1 MADISDLATR
11 QLAAYNA
18 SDLDAFVACYHEDIR
33 VLDGEEETLRG
44 REAFRERYRG
54 LFELWSFGAEVPRRV
69 HVGQHCV
76 DYETWWRI
84 DPDSGER
91 SEGVLLVR
99 YVERDDLIGLVQF
112 LD

>member
-1 MADISDLATR
+1 MADIAELAAR
-11 QLAAYNA
+11 QLDAYNA
-18 SDLDAFVACYHEDIR
+18 ADLDAFVACYHEDVR

-54 LFELWSFGAEVPRRV
+54 LFELYSFGAEVPRRV
-69 HVGQHCV
+69 HLGPHCI

-84 DPDSGER
+84 DPDSEER
-91 SEGVLLVR
+91 SEGVVLVR
-99 YVERDDLIGLVQF
+99 YVERDGLIGQVQF

>member
-1 MADISDLATR
+1 M
-11 QLAAYNA
+11 
-18 SDLDAFVACYHEDIR
+18 ACYHEDIR

>member
-1 MADISDLATR
+1 MADIAELAAR

-18 SDLDAFVACYHEDIR
+18 ADLDAFVACYHEDIR
-33 VLDGEEETLRG
+33 LLDGDEETLRG
-44 REAFRERYRG
+44 RAALRERYCG

-69 HVGQHCV
+69 QLGQHCV
-76 DYETWWRI
+76 DYETWWRV

-91 SEGVLLVR
+91 SEGVVLVR
-99 YVERDDLIGLVQF
+99 YMERDGLIGLVQF